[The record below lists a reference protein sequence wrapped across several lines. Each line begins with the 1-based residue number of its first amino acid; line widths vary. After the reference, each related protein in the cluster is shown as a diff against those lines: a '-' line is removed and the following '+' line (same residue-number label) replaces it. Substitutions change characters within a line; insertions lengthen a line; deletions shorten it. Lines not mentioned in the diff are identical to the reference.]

1 MFKRI
6 LIANRGEI
14 ALRIIWACRELGV
27 ETVAIYSQADAESLH
42 VKFADQAI
50 CIGPPSPQKSYLN
63 IPAVISAAE
72 ISGAD
77 AIHPGYGFLAEN
89 AYFAE
94 VCQSCNITFIGPTP
108 EVIGLMGNKSAAKQ
122 KMKSYGVPTV
132 PGSEGVV
139 LDIDEALKLV
149 KETGFP
155 VMLKASAGGGGRG
168 MRIVRKEEEFVS
180 AFTTAA
186 AEAQSAFGVPDLY
199 IERYIS
205 NPKHIE
211 VQIIGDKHGNVV
223 HLGERECSVQRR
235 HQNRPA
241 RPSQRQCAKR

>member
-1 MFKRI
+1 MFKKV

-14 ALRIIWACRELGV
+14 ALRIIWACREMGI
-27 ETVAIYSQADAESLH
+27 ETVAIYSTADTDNLH

-50 CIGPPSPQKSYLN
+50 CIGPPNPTASYLN

-94 VCQSCNITFIGPTP
+94 VCESCNMTFIGPSP

-122 KMKSYGVPTV
+122 KMLEYGVPTV

-139 LDIDEALKLV
+139 NNFEEARV
-149 KETGFP
+149 VIEEIGFP
-155 VMLKASAGGGGRG
+155 LMMKASA
-168 MRIVRKEEEFVS
+168 
-180 AFTTAA
+180 
-186 AEAQSAFGVPDLY
+186 
-199 IERYIS
+199 
-205 NPKHIE
+205 
-211 VQIIGDKHGNVV
+211 
-223 HLGERECSVQRR
+223 
-235 HQNRPA
+235 
-241 RPSQRQCAKR
+241 